1 MDIRGRVRVFVQ
13 ARDSKGQGAPAHLQ
27 TARLRP
33 WCRRSSLPWANA
45 SRETPR
51 VGAREHTSHRSG
63 CLARSSTPLVQ
74 RAVRGAS
81 LKLFSAFSLKTYFRY
96 SKHKS
101 DTTERGRTPSLFG
114 ELCTVLPL
122 CHCLPPA
129 FTQLPSLCIPTQP
142 SSLKMGADLSQS
154 GVCAGRDGDKD
165 RAQSLGDEEPMSCF
179 RTESGD
185 GDVTPRHDRARA
197 SRQHRDREKSQR
209 DHQHHKQ
216 VTPPR
221 DTIVSIMTPRV
232 NQATAVKRQM
242 MQSPRTS
249 SAEQMWR
256 TA

>member
-1 MDIRGRVRVFVQ
+1 M
-13 ARDSKGQGAPAHLQ
+13 
-27 TARLRP
+27 
-33 WCRRSSLPWANA
+33 
-45 SRETPR
+45 
-51 VGAREHTSHRSG
+51 
-63 CLARSSTPLVQ
+63 
-74 RAVRGAS
+74 
-81 LKLFSAFSLKTYFRY
+81 
-96 SKHKS
+96 
-101 DTTERGRTPSLFG
+101 
-114 ELCTVLPL
+114 
-122 CHCLPPA
+122 
-129 FTQLPSLCIPTQP
+129 CIPTQP
-142 SSLKMGADLSQS
+142 SSRKMGADLSQS

>member
-1 MDIRGRVRVFVQ
+1 MKPI
-13 ARDSKGQGAPAHLQ
+13 LYI
-27 TARLRP
+27 T
-33 WCRRSSLPWANA
+33 
-45 SRETPR
+45 
-51 VGAREHTSHRSG
+51 
-63 CLARSSTPLVQ
+63 
-74 RAVRGAS
+74 
-81 LKLFSAFSLKTYFRY
+81 
-96 SKHKS
+96 KHKS

-165 RAQSLGDEEPMSCF
+165 RAQSLGDEGPMSCF